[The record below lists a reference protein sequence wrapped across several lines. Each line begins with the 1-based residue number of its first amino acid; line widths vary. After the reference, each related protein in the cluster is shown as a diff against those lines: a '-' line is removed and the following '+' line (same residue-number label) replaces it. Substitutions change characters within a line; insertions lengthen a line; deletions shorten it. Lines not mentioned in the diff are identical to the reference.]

1 MRAASKHMPTNQYGI
16 PTALAD
22 NAGHHVLVLWLD
34 GFPAP
39 GDSEVWNWLGED
51 YTEFTARN
59 TKIITVT
66 RQNTAAN
73 RQFADRF
80 ELFFDVLSDPDGQL
94 IAELKPK
101 LVGTGKPEFCLIN
114 PAGRV
119 VKWSLGRPLKTE
131 LEDLLSYLDSRRL
144 IGDQVPDANVFE
156 LVEQAPEI
164 IRSETLFS
172 SQQVVL
178 FGVPGAY
185 TPTCSAEHLPGFLNN
200 YADLRSR
207 GADSVVCIAV
217 NDPFVMDAWG
227 QAHEV
232 KGRIRMVA
240 DGDGSFNRAM
250 GLALDLADFGLG
262 KRSKRYAMILDD
274 GVIRHFNVEA
284 GPIVGSSSAAN
295 MLALL

>member
-1 MRAASKHMPTNQYGI
+1 MPTNQYGI

-94 IAELKPK
+94 TAELKPK

-114 PAGRV
+114 PAGRA
-119 VKWSLGRPLKTE
+119 VKWSPGRLLKTE

-144 IGDQVPDANVFE
+144 IGDQVPDTNVFE
-156 LVEQAPEI
+156 LVEQAPKLV
-164 IRSETLFS
+164 RSETLFS
-172 SQQVVL
+172 NQRVVL

-185 TPTCSAEHLPGFLNN
+185 TPACSAEHLPGFLNN
-200 YADLRSR
+200 YVDLRSR
-207 GADSVVCIAV
+207 GADSVICIAV
-217 NDPFVMDAWG
+217 NDPFVMEAWG

-232 KGRIRMVA
+232 KGRVRMVA
-240 DGDGSFNRAM
+240 DGDGTFTRAM
-250 GLALDLADFGLG
+250 GLILDLGVFGLG
-262 KRSKRYAMILDD
+262 KRSKRYAMIVDD

-284 GPIVGSSSAAN
+284 GPLVGSSSAAN

>member
-1 MRAASKHMPTNQYGI
+1 MPTNQYGI
-16 PTALAD
+16 STTLAD
-22 NAGHHVLVLWLD
+22 YAGHHVLVLWAD

-39 GDSEVWNWLGED
+39 GDSEVWTWLGED

-66 RQNTAAN
+66 RQNIDAN

-80 ELFFDVLSDPDGQL
+80 ELIFDVLSDPDAHL
-94 IAELKPK
+94 IAELKTKP
-101 LVGTGKPEFCLIN
+101 VGTGKPEFCLIN
-114 PAGRV
+114 PVGKV
-119 VKWSLGRPLKTE
+119 VKWSLGQLLKTE

-144 IGDQVPDANVFE
+144 IGDQVPDVDVFE
-156 LVEQAPEI
+156 LAEQAPQI

-185 TPTCSAEHLPGFLNN
+185 TPACSAEHLPGFLDH
-200 YADLRSR
+200 YDDLRSR
-207 GADSVVCIAV
+207 GADSVICIAV

-232 KGRIRMVA
+232 KGRVRMVA
-240 DGDGSFNRAM
+240 DGNGGFTQAM
-250 GLALDLADFGLG
+250 GLTLDLGVFGLG
-262 KRSKRYAMILDD
+262 KRSKRYAMIVDD

-284 GPIVGSSSAAN
+284 GPLVGSSSAAD

>member
-1 MRAASKHMPTNQYGI
+1 MRMPTNQYGI
-16 PTALAD
+16 STTLAD
-22 NAGHHVLVLWLD
+22 YAGHHVLVLWTD

-39 GDSEVWNWLGED
+39 GDSEVWTWLGED

-66 RQNTAAN
+66 RQNVDAN

-80 ELFFDVLSDPDGQL
+80 ELIFDVLSDPEAQL

-119 VKWSLGRPLKTE
+119 VKSSLGRLLKIE

-156 LVEQAPEI
+156 LVEQAPKLV
-164 IRSETLFS
+164 RSETLFS
-172 SQQVVL
+172 NQRVVL

-185 TPTCSAEHLPGFLNN
+185 TPACSTEHLPGFLG
-200 YADLRSR
+200 YYDDLSRR
-207 GADSVVCIAV
+207 GADSIICIAV
-217 NDPFVMDAWG
+217 NDPFVMDTWG

-232 KGRIRMVA
+232 KGRVRMVA
-240 DGDGSFNRAM
+240 DGDGDFTRAM
-250 GLALDLADFGLG
+250 GLTLDLGVFGLG
-262 KRSKRYAMILDD
+262 KRSKRYAMIVDD

-284 GPIVGSSSAAN
+284 GPLVGSSSAAD